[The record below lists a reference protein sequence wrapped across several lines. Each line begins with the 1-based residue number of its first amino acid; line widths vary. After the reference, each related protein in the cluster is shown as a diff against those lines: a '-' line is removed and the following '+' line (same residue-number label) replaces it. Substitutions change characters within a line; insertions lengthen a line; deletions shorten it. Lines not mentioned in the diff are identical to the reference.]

1 MEFDVMT
8 RATTW
13 DHVADLARRTEAA
26 GFSGMLFTEGQQVP
40 WMNIAAAALAAPSL
54 HFSTGIAIA
63 FARSPMI
70 TAQLAWELAHNTKGK
85 FRLGLGSQVKAHITR
100 RYASTFDKPA
110 PQMKDY
116 VQAVKACLSAFR
128 REGPL
133 QHDGPYYKLSL
144 LTEQWTPSR
153 HEHEDVK
160 VDISAVGPFMVRVAG
175 EVADGVHVHP
185 MHSMHYIRHR
195 LLPGL
200 AEGAAR
206 AGRDASSIDKIIPVI
221 VAAGDTPEARALPIK
236 EAKTTLAFY
245 GATPNY
251 AFQFD
256 DLGHT
261 GLRDKLRD
269 CLKAGDSAR
278 RYACVASLWA
288 LGVGAVISGHY
299 AGWNLGLLAGG
310 WGGYALAALLIAVM
324 YLGLVFC
331 IAEMGAALPHTG
343 GAYSFAR
350 ASMGP
355 WGGFVTGLC
364 ENVEYV
370 LTPAVV
376 VSCLATYLAALFDTP
391 MAWLPAYWVAGYAVF
406 VGLNV

>member
-70 TAQLAWELAHNTKGK
+70 SAQIAWELAQNTKGK

-100 RYASTFDKPA
+100 RYASSFDKPA

-116 VQAVKACLSAFR
+116 VQAVKACLRAFR
-128 REGPL
+128 REGAL
-133 QHDGPYYKLSL
+133 LHDGPYYKLSL
-144 LTEQWTPSR
+144 LTEQWTPPR
-153 HEHEDVK
+153 HAYEDVK

-185 MHSMHYIRHR
+185 MHSMHYIRNR

-206 AGRDASSIDKIIPVI
+206 AGRDPATIDKIIPVI
-221 VAAGDTPEARALPIK
+221 VAAGDTPEARATPIK
-236 EAKTTLAFY
+236 EAKTTIAFY

-256 DLGHT
+256 DLGHH
-261 GLRDKLRD
+261 GLRDQLRD
-269 CLKAGDSAR
+269 CLKTGDSAR
-278 RYACVASLWA
+278 SQALITDEILDQFAIVARWDDVADRMIERYKGIASRL
-288 LGVGAVISGHY
+288 VI
-299 AGWNLGLLAGG
+299 
-310 WGGYALAALLIAVM
+310 
-324 YLGLVFC
+324 YLTSPGRDVD
-331 IAEMGAALPHTG
+331 PRT
-343 GAYSFAR
+343 FAR
-350 ASMGP
+350 
-355 WGGFVTGLC
+355 WGEVAR
-364 ENVEYV
+364 
-370 LTPAVV
+370 AVRQ
-376 VSCLATYLAALFDTP
+376 
-391 MAWLPAYWVAGYAVF
+391 AG
-406 VGLNV
+406 

>member
-13 DHVADLARRTEAA
+13 NQVADLARRTEAT
-26 GFSGMLFTEGQQVP
+26 GFSGMLFTEGHQVP

-70 TAQLAWELAHNTKGK
+70 TAQIAWELAQNTQGR
-85 FRLGLGSQVKAHITR
+85 FRLGLGSQVKAHITK
-100 RYASTFDKPA
+100 RYGSTFDKPA

-133 QHDGPYYKLSL
+133 HHDGPYYKLSL
-144 LTEQWTPSR
+144 LTEQWTPPR

-160 VDISAVGPFMVRVAG
+160 VDISAVGPIMVRVAG

-185 MHSMHYIRHR
+185 MHSMHYIKNR

-200 AEGAAR
+200 AEGASR
-206 AGRDASSIDKIIPVI
+206 AGRDVTKIDKIIPVI
-221 VAAGDTPEARALPIK
+221 VAAGNTPEEQVTPIR

-245 GATPNY
+245 GTTPNY

-256 DLGHT
+256 DLGFT
-261 GLRDKLRD
+261 GLRDQLRD
-269 CLKAGDSAR
+269 CLKTGDSERSQALITDEILNQFAVVAR
-278 RYACVASLWA
+278 WDDVADRLIERYRGIASRL
-288 LGVGAVISGHY
+288 VIY
-299 AGWNLGLLAGG
+299 LASHWREVDPKTLER
-310 WGGYALAALLIAVM
+310 WGEV
-324 YLGLVFC
+324 
-331 IAEMGAALPHTG
+331 
-343 GAYSFAR
+343 AR
-350 ASMGP
+350 A
-355 WGGFVTGLC
+355 VRK
-364 ENVEYV
+364 
-370 LTPAVV
+370 
-376 VSCLATYLAALFDTP
+376 
-391 MAWLPAYWVAGYAVF
+391 AG
-406 VGLNV
+406 

>member
-1 MEFDVMT
+1 MDFDVMT

-13 DHVADLARRTEAA
+13 NQVADLARRTEAT
-26 GFSGMLFTEGQQVP
+26 GFSGMLFTEGHQVP

-70 TAQLAWELAHNTKGK
+70 TAQIAWELAQNTQGR
-85 FRLGLGSQVKAHITR
+85 FRLGLGSQVKAHITK
-100 RYASTFDKPA
+100 RYGSTFDKPA

-133 QHDGPYYKLSL
+133 HHDGPYYKLSL

-160 VDISAVGPFMVRVAG
+160 VDISAVGPIMVRVAG

-185 MHSMHYIRHR
+185 MHSMHYIKNR

-200 AEGAAR
+200 AEGAGR
-206 AGRDASSIDKIIPVI
+206 AGRDVAKIDKIIPVI
-221 VAAGDTPEARALPIK
+221 VAAGNTPEEQAVPIR

-256 DLGHT
+256 DLGFT
-261 GLRDKLRD
+261 GLRDQLRD
-269 CLKAGDSAR
+269 CLKTGDSERSQALITDEILQQFAVVAR
-278 RYACVASLWA
+278 WDDVADRLIERYRGIASRL
-288 LGVGAVISGHY
+288 VIY
-299 AGWNLGLLAGG
+299 LASHWREVDPKTLER
-310 WGGYALAALLIAVM
+310 WGEV
-324 YLGLVFC
+324 
-331 IAEMGAALPHTG
+331 
-343 GAYSFAR
+343 AR
-350 ASMGP
+350 A
-355 WGGFVTGLC
+355 VRK
-364 ENVEYV
+364 
-370 LTPAVV
+370 
-376 VSCLATYLAALFDTP
+376 
-391 MAWLPAYWVAGYAVF
+391 AG
-406 VGLNV
+406 